1 MLNIHVADENHNK
14 QTGGGG
20 KTNGLP
26 DLAPKRMFI
35 TINVHWQINHS
46 YSRQKNLHICF
57 AVIKNYSNI
66 YAKVNYTIAQ
76 NQKRIILEHYRR
88 LELF

>member
-1 MLNIHVADENHNK
+1 MLHNLYLTHKRAGGTGMLNIHVADENHNK

-46 YSRQKNLHICF
+46 YSR
-57 AVIKNYSNI
+57 
-66 YAKVNYTIAQ
+66 
-76 NQKRIILEHYRR
+76 
-88 LELF
+88 